1 MEQKFYTASH
11 KLDDIIKKSSSG
23 GAFTAVTDAWVEAYG
38 DRAVIYGCILDES
51 LKAKHIRA
59 TDSKSRDKMRGS
71 KYIESDISGI
81 NAQVEE
87 DLKNGLYAVF
97 SGTPCQISGL
107 KTYLKNK
114 GIETEEN
121 LLTVEV
127 LCHGV
132 AEDKF
137 FADYIS
143 NLEKKYK
150 SKAVNCSFRSKGR
163 PDALERMQVLFENGK
178 KYTASST
185 KYDWF
190 YSAYLGNF
198 VLKPACYECKFA
210 KPERYA
216 DITIGD
222 NWGGYEKSGEKAG
235 SVIITNSTKAESWVK
250 RAFENMNFSEIPF
263 DLIHKDQL
271 SCPAS
276 KPASYDEFWNIYK
289 KGGYL
294 AAQKFIGNNTLKGKC
309 RCFMAFVLDKLHLIG
324 FAKKIKRIL
333 K

>member
-11 KLDDIIKKSSSG
+11 KLDDIIKNSSSG
-23 GAFTAVTDAWVEAYG
+23 GAFTAITDAWFKIYG
-38 DRAVIYGCILDES
+38 DKAVIYGSVMDEN
-51 LKAKHIRA
+51 LKARHIRA
-59 TDSKSRDKMRGS
+59 VDYETRDKMRGS

-81 NAQVEE
+81 NAQVEA
-87 DLKNGLYAVF
+87 DLKNGLYVVF

-107 KTYLKNK
+107 NTYLKNK
-114 GIETEEN
+114 NIEIKDN

-132 AEDKF
+132 AEEVFYK
-137 FADYIS
+137 DYIGY
-143 NLEKKYK
+143 LEERNK
-150 SKAVNCSFRSKGR
+150 SKAVQCNFRLKKPSGSIQN
-163 PDALERMQVLFENGK
+163 MQIIFENGK

-222 NWGGYEKSGEKAG
+222 NWSDYEKRKKDKSL
-235 SVIITNSTKAESWVK
+235 IITNSILGDEWINKAFCDMEFYVT
-250 RAFENMNFSEIPF
+250 EF
-263 DLIHKDQL
+263 DKIHSDFLQAPPK
-271 SCPAS
+271 
-276 KPASYDEFWNIYK
+276 KPAGYDEFWRIYK
-289 KGGYL
+289 KSGYL
-294 AAQKFIGNNTLKGKC
+294 SAQKFIGNNTVKGKIK
-309 RCFMAFVLDKLHLIG
+309 CFLVFLLDRLHLIG

>member
-23 GAFTAVTDAWVEAYG
+23 GAFTAITDAWFKAYG
-38 DRAVIYGCILDES
+38 ECAVVYGCVMDEN
-51 LKAKHIRA
+51 LNAKHIRA
-59 TDSKSRDKMRGS
+59 TDSKTRDKMRGS
-71 KYIESDISGI
+71 KYIESDIWGI
-81 NAQVEE
+81 NAQIEE
-87 DLKNGLYAVF
+87 DLKNGLYVVF

-107 KTYLKNK
+107 NTYLKNK
-114 GIETEEN
+114 NIEIKEN

-132 AEDKF
+132 AEEVFYK
-137 FADYIS
+137 DYIEY
-143 NLEKKYK
+143 LEKRNN
-150 SKAVNCSFRSKGR
+150 SKAVQCNFRWKKPSGSIQN
-163 PDALERMQVLFENGK
+163 MQITFENGK

-198 VLKPACYECKFA
+198 VLKPVCYECKFA

-222 NWGGYEKSGEKAG
+222 NWSGYENRKKDESL
-235 SVIITNSTKAESWVK
+235 IITNSILGDEWINKAFCDMEFYVTEIDKIHSDFLHAPPK
-250 RAFENMNFSEIPF
+250 RP
-263 DLIHKDQL
+263 QG
-271 SCPAS
+271 
-276 KPASYDEFWNIYK
+276 YDEFWNIYEK
-289 KGGYL
+289 SGYL
-294 AAQKFIGNNTLKGKC
+294 SAQKFIGNNTAKGKIK
-309 RCFMAFVLDKLHLIG
+309 CFLVFILDKLHLVR